1 MLQKCC
7 LEVMDMPTR
16 SLEIVTS
23 ALDEEECLP
32 ELFDQISKV
41 MRSHPDYDWKII
53 ICDNGSS
60 DSTWEVIK
68 ELSLKSSRVLGVRM
82 SRTFPLDAA
91 FTMGIDLAESDS
103 VIIMA
108 SDLQDPPEVIHEFL
122 RKYEE
127 GYEQV
132 VAKVISR
139 QHVPFIRRTLSNLFY
154 VIANK
159 ATNNLIPRGVSDF
172 RLLSRPAYLATQ
184 KMREKNRFLR
194 GLIAW
199 TGFRTAIVEIER
211 PERFAGDSKFTKI
224 PLFPVIKWAISSI
237 LSHTSAPLSSLAVIG
252 FVLSGL
258 SILATTIA
266 SVFWIFSGVPFAGFG
281 TLFGVIL
288 LGFSLTMFAIG
299 IIAQYV
305 ALIYEEVKA
314 RPIYLIAERTDGH
327 PR

>member
-1 MLQKCC
+1 
-7 LEVMDMPTR
+7 MPSR

-32 ELFDQISKV
+32 EFFDRISDV
-41 MRSHPDYDWKII
+41 MRAHPDYDWKII

-68 ELSLKSSRVLGVRM
+68 GLSSKSSRVLGVRM

-91 FTMGIDLAESDS
+91 FTMGIDLAESDA

-132 VAKVISR
+132 VAKIISR
-139 QHVPFIRRTLSNLFY
+139 RHVPFIRRTLSNLFY

-159 ATNNLIPRGVSDF
+159 ATHNLIPRGVSDF

-184 KMREKNRFLR
+184 KMKEKNRFLR

-199 TGFRTAIVEIER
+199 TGFRTAIVEIDR
-211 PERFAGDSKFTKI
+211 PERFAGDSKFIQI
-224 PLFPVIKWAISSI
+224 PLFRTIKWAISSI

-252 FVLSGL
+252 FLLSGL

-266 SVFWIFSGVPFAGFG
+266 SMFWIFSGVPFAGFG
-281 TLFGVIL
+281 TLLGIIL
-288 LGFSLTMFAIG
+288 VGFSLTMFAIG

-327 PR
+327 SI